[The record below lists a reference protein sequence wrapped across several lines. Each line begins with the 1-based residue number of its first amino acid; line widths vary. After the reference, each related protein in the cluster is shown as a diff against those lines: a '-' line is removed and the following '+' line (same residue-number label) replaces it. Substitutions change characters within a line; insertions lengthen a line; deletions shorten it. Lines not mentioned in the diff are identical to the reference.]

1 MAIIIR
7 RREFTTPI
15 GDAAAWLTDAP
26 VQKLVKVLR
35 LALLAMLVLLAVPL
49 MSEGQQPNAIP
60 HLCFLTLEPGTLE
73 KRSPR
78 FDAFFQSLRDLGYE
92 DGKSIII
99 DYLSAEDHGERFPAL
114 VAECLRRKAD
124 VIVPSTTPAAQV
136 AKNATQTIPIVM
148 IALGDPLGTGLV
160 KNLAHPGGNITGM
173 AQMVPELA
181 VKRLELLK
189 EAAPRISQVL
199 VLTYLVDPIAPL
211 QVMTMKEAAPRL
223 GVSLLVHDIQTADD
237 IPVAFDAAVKEGADG
252 LIVTAESIFVTYR
265 ARVSELAAQ
274 HRLPA
279 MYPYV
284 IELDAAGAHYV
295 VPDFAWVQDVG
306 GSLMV
311 LADQIRRAIAWVYDN
326 AVRFGGDPNRLYIG
340 GQSSGGHLAAVALT
354 TDWPRDFGL
363 PADIIKGG
371 MCISG
376 MYDLTPVRLSARNA
390 YVAFDDAT
398 VAALSPVRHLDR
410 LHAPLVVAYG
420 TCETPE
426 FQRQNREFA
435 AAVKAA
441 EKPVQLL
448 VGENYNHF
456 ELPETL
462 SNPYGLLGQAALDLM
477 GLTAG
482 VWR

>member
-1 MAIIIR
+1 MP
-7 RREFTTPI
+7 EKGP
-15 GDAAAWLTDAP
+15 P
-26 VQKLVKVLR
+26 VFLDY
-35 LALLAMLVLLAVPL
+35 
-49 MSEGQQPNAIP
+49 GQA
-60 HLCFLTLEPGTLE
+60 
-73 KRSPR
+73 
-78 FDAFFQSLRDLGYE
+78 
-92 DGKSIII
+92 
-99 DYLSAEDHGERFPAL
+99 
-114 VAECLRRKAD
+114 
-124 VIVPSTTPAAQV
+124 
-136 AKNATQTIPIVM
+136 
-148 IALGDPLGTGLV
+148 
-160 KNLAHPGGNITGM
+160 
-173 AQMVPELA
+173 
-181 VKRLELLK
+181 
-189 EAAPRISQVL
+189 
-199 VLTYLVDPIAPL
+199 
-211 QVMTMKEAAPRL
+211 
-223 GVSLLVHDIQTADD
+223 
-237 IPVAFDAAVKEGADG
+237 
-252 LIVTAESIFVTYR
+252 
-265 ARVSELAAQ
+265 
-274 HRLPA
+274 
-279 MYPYV
+279 
-284 IELDAAGAHYV
+284 ELDAAYDQAAYATNREQLIKRRVRDSELTRLRIGEPERVAYGPADIERLDIYRTERDAAPVFIFIHGGAWRSGRSKDFATPAEMILAAGVHYV

-311 LADQIRRAIAWVYDN
+311 LADQVRRAIAWVYRN
-326 AVRFGGDPNRLYIG
+326 AVRFGIDPTRLYVG

-398 VAALSPVRHLDR
+398 VAALSPIRHLDR

>member
-1 MAIIIR
+1 MP
-7 RREFTTPI
+7 EKGP
-15 GDAAAWLTDAP
+15 P
-26 VQKLVKVLR
+26 VFLDY
-35 LALLAMLVLLAVPL
+35 
-49 MSEGQQPNAIP
+49 GQA
-60 HLCFLTLEPGTLE
+60 
-73 KRSPR
+73 
-78 FDAFFQSLRDLGYE
+78 
-92 DGKSIII
+92 
-99 DYLSAEDHGERFPAL
+99 
-114 VAECLRRKAD
+114 
-124 VIVPSTTPAAQV
+124 
-136 AKNATQTIPIVM
+136 
-148 IALGDPLGTGLV
+148 
-160 KNLAHPGGNITGM
+160 
-173 AQMVPELA
+173 
-181 VKRLELLK
+181 
-189 EAAPRISQVL
+189 
-199 VLTYLVDPIAPL
+199 
-211 QVMTMKEAAPRL
+211 
-223 GVSLLVHDIQTADD
+223 
-237 IPVAFDAAVKEGADG
+237 
-252 LIVTAESIFVTYR
+252 
-265 ARVSELAAQ
+265 
-274 HRLPA
+274 
-279 MYPYV
+279 
-284 IELDAAGAHYV
+284 ELDAAYDQAAYATNREQLIKRRVRDSELTRLRIGEPERVAYGPADIERLDIYRTERDAAPVFIFIHGGAWRSGRSKDFATPAEMFLAAGVHYV

-311 LADQIRRAIAWVYDN
+311 LADQVRRAIAWVYRN
-326 AVRFGGDPNRLYIG
+326 AVRFGIDPTRLYVG

-426 FQRQNREFA
+426 FQRQTREFA